1 MKKFTFKVFDLGAEI
16 EQDRHELSRFR
27 NNLIEDDKPK
37 TTTTTTTTTT
47 TKKRPIEEEKTFA
60 FNVDDDE
67 ILDLTQNRASTPQI
81 VNEKS
86 SDPDDDVDDKLIARK
101 KAEAAAAAAA
111 ASKKKSAKRR
121 KVSEPTIV
129 ASSSS
134 SSSQPQSMPVRV
146 AIEDDLE
153 EKPIN
158 DVAEQKEQPEEDA
171 EEEVR
176 LYMYKSGAHAKI
188 KSSTMVRVFRAAFQ
202 KNKIRWVNSLT
213 NLPNSV
219 GTVYCV
225 FDDKKKERAMREVTQ
240 DAGLLKV
247 CMAGRLRMTPLSNL
261 LGVLE
266 QSDYTSFDLA
276 VLRMCSYMCRPKVEK
291 FVSLFDTEPRV
302 SSQWRIPSTSIRLS
316 PSVTVINNKS
326 KFDAYLLD
334 QMFPYRSEE
343 KD

>member
-1 MKKFTFKVFDLGAEI
+1 MIVETKSQPE
-16 EQDRHELSRFR
+16 
-27 NNLIEDDKPK
+27 
-37 TTTTTTTTTT
+37 TTTTTTTTIT
-47 TKKRPIEEEKTFA
+47 TKKRTFEEEKTTNRFD
-60 FNVDDDE
+60 NDDEEE
-67 ILDLTQNRASTPQI
+67 ILDLTLKRAPSTPLI
-81 VNEKS
+81 VSEKS
-86 SDPDDDVDDKLIARK
+86 NDPDEDVDDKLIARE
-101 KAEAAAAAAA
+101 KAKEAL
-111 ASKKKSAKRR
+111 KKKSTKKR
-121 KVSEPTIV
+121 KLSESPQSNSTRS
-129 ASSSS
+129 AT
-134 SSSQPQSMPVRV
+134 SSQLQSPATTTTAEVNSDSEANAV
-146 AIEDDLE
+146 QNVE
-153 EKPIN
+153 
-158 DVAEQKEQPEEDA
+158 EQKEQPEEDT

-176 LYMYKSGAHAKI
+176 LYMYKSGALSKI

-225 FDDKKKERAMREVTQ
+225 FDDKKKERAMHELTL
-240 DAGLLKV
+240 DAELLKV

-291 FVSLFDTEPRV
+291 FVSLVETEPRV

-316 PSVTVINNKS
+316 PNVTVVNNKN
-326 KFDAYLLD
+326 KLDAYLLD